1 MMPDSHKNMEIPK
14 YGLDVR
20 QGVKWKTSMM
30 LPEHVKMLRN
40 FADEVKREE
49 KPDLNEWD
57 LEAIHDCLQLAMLSK
72 ADTKLK
78 LWRDGQFY
86 FNRGTVESIDIQR
99 RTLEVQDPFYL
110 LSIQLDEIVDVT
122 IMD

>member
-1 MMPDSHKNMEIPK
+1 MMPYSHKNMEISK

-49 KPDLNEWD
+49 KPDVNEWD
-57 LEAIHDCLQLAMLSK
+57 LEAIHDCQQLAMLSK

-86 FNRGTVESIDIQR
+86 FNRGTVESIDIQ
-99 RTLEVQDPFYL
+99 
-110 LSIQLDEIVDVT
+110 
-122 IMD
+122 